1 MMSMMKNISPYNLFE
16 NDNEMGAN
24 VPKEDRKLL
33 GFAIHAIMTYEG
45 GREVSNYM
53 IMGSAYT
60 FGEFIYKV
68 MEDYNGVEPEDMEG
82 LKINDIEAYENQ
94 VYDIQAPDYIGLVFW
109 HGLEPKSNQEE
120 YDTIEL
126 SNPVMTTDLLNK
138 YFSNVS
144 IVMST
149 HKYGNEN
156 DNSYIV
162 NSIKNSPEL
171 LFDYENDAKMFDEL
185 TKKLGYNEKQ
195 LDALRRYNAIKYQL

>member
-1 MMSMMKNISPYNLFE
+1 MSMMKNISPYNLFE
-16 NDNEMGAN
+16 NNNEMGAN

-33 GFAIHAIMTYEG
+33 GFAIHAIMIYDE

-68 MEDYNGVEPEDMEG
+68 MEDYNGVNPGDMEG
-82 LKINDIEAYENQ
+82 LKINDMETYENQ
-94 VYDIQAPDYIGLVFW
+94 VYDIQNPDYIGLVFW
-109 HGLEPKSNQEE
+109 HGLEPKSNQKE

-162 NSIKNSPEL
+162 NSIKNSPEI
-171 LFDYENDAKMFDEL
+171 LFDYENDSKMFDEL

-195 LDALRRYNAIKYQL
+195 LDALRRYSAIKYQL